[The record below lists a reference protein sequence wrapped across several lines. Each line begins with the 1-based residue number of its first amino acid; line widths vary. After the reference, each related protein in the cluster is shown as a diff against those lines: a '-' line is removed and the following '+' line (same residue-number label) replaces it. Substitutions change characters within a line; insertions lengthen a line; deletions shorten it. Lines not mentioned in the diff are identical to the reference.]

1 MLNNSIFKRDEVEIL
16 ITNKSH
22 GSMHNKGRA
31 LSKINS
37 NLHLK
42 KIVFMKQV
50 HGNVTSF
57 VDLSS
62 PGVILDTDGIITNK
76 QHIAL
81 CALTADC
88 LPIFIYDPKNLCV
101 GVVHAGY
108 KGILKGVIEEATANF
123 VKKAS
128 KVTDLLI
135 GIGPSIGVCCYSVS
149 RERVGQFQDKFAGF
163 EDIYSADK
171 GRYFLD
177 LKSVAKQIL
186 VNSGVNSKNIDTM
199 PVCTS
204 CNNNIYYS
212 YRKKAGGGVFA
223 SVIMMN

>member
-1 MLNNSIFKRDEVEIL
+1 
-16 ITNKSH
+16 
-22 GSMHNKGRA
+22 
-31 LSKINS
+31 
-37 NLHLK
+37 
-42 KIVFMKQV
+42 MKQV